1 LLQEQAVRLGQAV
14 PSFAEA
20 AGILE
25 CFTGVKLDASTVRRL
40 TERAGAVLL
49 AEETAAADPSAQP
62 VDLVGPMDPL
72 AAPKPLFL
80 AVDGAFVPLK
90 NKEWRE
96 VKTLVIGVPEPA
108 QKLPQARA
116 EQETR
121 CRELSY
127 FSRCTDVHTF
137 CSQAEVEVRRRQ
149 VHAAPAVAGATDG
162 SDWCQTVLDCHAPDA
177 VRILDLPHAAGYV
190 VKCGQVLFGP
200 ESPTGA
206 EWVSDQMHRLK
217 HEGGSAVLDTLWGWH
232 AALRDPQEKTQL
244 EAPLNYLGKREELM
258 QYPSFRAA
266 GWPIA
271 SSIVESANKLVVE
284 RRMKGP
290 GMHWALG
297 NVDPMLTLRNASC
310 SGRWDQAWR
319 QITQAQLRPTGL
331 SA

>member
-1 LLQEQAVRLGQAV
+1 MLQEQAVRLGQAV

-25 CFTGVKLDASTVRRL
+25 CFTGVRLDASTVRRL
-40 TERAGAVLL
+40 TERAGTVLL
-49 AEETAAADPSAQP
+49 AEETAAAERPAVSP
-62 VDLVGPMDPL
+62 EGPA
-72 AAPKPLFL
+72 AAPPPLFL
-80 AVDGAFVPLK
+80 AVDGAFVPLQH
-90 NKEWRE
+90 KEWRE

-108 QKLPQARA
+108 QQLPRARA

-121 CRELSY
+121 CGELSY

-137 CSQAEVEVRRRQ
+137 CQQAEVEVRRRQ
-149 VHAAPAVAGATDG
+149 VRVAPAVAGATDG
-162 SDWCQTVLDCHAPDA
+162 ADWCQTVLDYHAPDA
-177 VRILDLPHAAGYV
+177 VRILDLPHAGGYV
-190 VKCGQVLFGP
+190 AKCGQVLFGP

-206 EWVSDQMHRLK
+206 EWVSEQMHRLK

-232 AALRDPQEKTQL
+232 AALRDPQEQTRL
-244 EAPLNYLGKREELM
+244 EAPLNYLDKREELM
-258 QYPSFRAA
+258 QYPGFRAA

-271 SSIVESANKLVVE
+271 SAIVESANKLVVE

-319 QITQAQLRPTGL
+319 QISQAQLRPSGL
-331 SA
+331 DA